1 MAGLAYVIISRHVHN
16 MLVRLLATEAFFFA
30 HLRKHAAGVAQ
41 RQIGHVQMTGG
52 RMCAGPI
59 MGVDGC
65 QKRWDC
71 QQRGTNESESAEHG
85 GAFSNQTWKSMTH
98 TGDRMKLLRI
108 ACGHG
113 TPNVMTDTPASD
125 TPTLEIAV
133 MPVTAFQQN
142 CSLLT
147 CTQTKKAALV
157 DPGGEAE
164 KLIAAIEQADVALEQ
179 VLLTHGHID
188 HVGGAADVAAHFGV
202 PIVGPHRADEPIIA
216 GIAMQAQMFGVP
228 DVKVP
233 TIDRWLD
240 HGESVSVGEL
250 TFDVLF
256 TPGHAPGHVI
266 FVNHAHTFIVMGDVL
281 FQGSV
286 GRTDLPGSD
295 HGALMKSIFQT
306 VLPLGDDYQ
315 FLPGHG
321 PGSSLGAER
330 QSNPYILQ
338 GWDG

>member
-1 MAGLAYVIISRHVHN
+1 
-16 MLVRLLATEAFFFA
+16 
-30 HLRKHAAGVAQ
+30 
-41 RQIGHVQMTGG
+41 MT
-52 RMCAGPI
+52 
-59 MGVDGC
+59 
-65 QKRWDC
+65 QKPST
-71 QQRGTNESESAEHG
+71 QE
-85 GAFSNQTWKSMTH
+85 
-98 TGDRMKLLRI
+98 
-108 ACGHG
+108 
-113 TPNVMTDTPASD
+113 
-125 TPTLEIAV
+125 PTLEIAV

-142 CSLLT
+142 CSLLI
-147 CTQTKKAALV
+147 CKQTRKAAIV
-157 DPGGEAE
+157 DPGGEAD
-164 KLIAAIEQADVALEQ
+164 KLIQAVEQADVTLEQ

-188 HVGGAADVAAHFGV
+188 HVGGAADMAAHFDV
-202 PIVGPHRADEPIIA
+202 PIVGPHRDDEPIIQ

-233 TIDRWLD
+233 TITRWLEAGD
-240 HGESVSVGEL
+240 SVSVGDL

-266 FVNHAHTFIVMGDVL
+266 FVDHVHKFIVMGDVL

-321 PGSSLGAER
+321 PSSTLGAER
-330 QSNPYILQ
+330 QSNPFITQ
-338 GWDG
+338 GWEE